1 MFSAII
7 FEYGFTFF
15 SCFFSCQ
22 LQFEDKSSIF
32 LDIFSN
38 FVILKAK
45 LFFAELKKDM
55 EPDMTVK
62 LYKRFN
68 HVRNMN
74 MSVALFFIGKI
85 GSSASSVVT

>member
-1 MFSAII
+1 MFSTII

-15 SCFFSCQ
+15 SFLAASFNLRTNLKFSWTFFSH
-22 LQFEDKSSIF
+22 
-32 LDIFSN
+32 

-45 LFFAELKKDM
+45 LFFAEIKKDM
-55 EPDMTVK
+55 EPDMSVK

-68 HVRNMN
+68 HERNMN